1 MRKLSGRYDS
11 LYHLNIS
18 NRHPQI
24 NNMNNCSNGS
34 LIAMTIDLNINMYM
48 KNFNS
53 RKSTPQRNV
62 LTHLTFLKWVF
73 EEFFIYLLSQKNN
86 LVLVDT
92 YA

>member
-1 MRKLSGRYDS
+1 
-11 LYHLNIS
+11 
-18 NRHPQI
+18 
-24 NNMNNCSNGS
+24 
-34 LIAMTIDLNINMYM
+34 MTIDLNINMYM